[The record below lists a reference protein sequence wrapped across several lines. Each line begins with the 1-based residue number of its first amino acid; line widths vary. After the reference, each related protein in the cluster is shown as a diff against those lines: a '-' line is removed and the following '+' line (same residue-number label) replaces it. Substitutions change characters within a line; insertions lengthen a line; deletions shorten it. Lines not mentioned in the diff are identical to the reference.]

1 MNRTVTG
8 QDVFDYDYFYLGLDT
23 VAAPTQATRYS
34 ITITCI
40 QGTADDSVAFLPYD
54 TGNHDAYAPGALSRN
69 GEKQEHADLNFMVYR
84 SYEDVWMRPVAWSG
98 ICILLLAVEVGVLL
112 ILREQYKAAKTGI
125 HT

>member
-1 MNRTVTG
+1 MPGPGSFVEM
-8 QDVFDYDYFYLGLDT
+8 
-23 VAAPTQATRYS
+23 
-34 ITITCI
+34 CI
-40 QGTADDSVAFLPYD
+40 RDSSVAFLPYD

-84 SYEDVWMRPVAWSG
+84 SYEDVWMRPVAWAG